1 MRNNVVIL
9 VLSVFLLALV
19 PAATANSVA
28 YSLSCGGTS
37 CGKVKIT
44 DLTTGGVSIK
54 VTMTGG
60 YSIQAS
66 SNNSF
71 TLNTGTGLTLSLSS
85 FSTTE
90 FGSTTASMNAKVNDG
105 AGKFTWGITKFN
117 IPNGKTSVSGFTA
130 TVLGVS
136 TADLLANNNG
146 NIVSVH
152 YCTPVGGSLSLNCS
166 PNTAFA
172 NSTPIPSVPEPG
184 TLSLL
189 GTGLI
194 GLAGLVRRRLI
205 G

>member
-1 MRNNVVIL
+1 MQNRVVIVAL
-9 VLSVFLLALV
+9 AVFLLALV
-19 PAATANSVA
+19 PVASANSVS

-44 DLTTGGVSIK
+44 DLSTGGVTIK
-54 VTMTGG
+54 VSMTGG
-60 YSIQAS
+60 FSIQAS

-71 TLNTGTGLTLSLSS
+71 TLNTGTGLALSLSA

-105 AGKFTWGITKFN
+105 AGKFTWGITQFN

-136 TADLLANNNG
+136 TGDLIANKNG
-146 NIVSVH
+146 NVVSVH
-152 YCTPVGGSLSLNCS
+152 YCTPVGGALSLNCS

-172 NSTPIPSVPEPG
+172 NSSPIPSVPEPG
-184 TLSLL
+184 TLTLL
-189 GTGLI
+189 GTGLL
-194 GLAGLVRRRLI
+194 GLAGVVRRRLI